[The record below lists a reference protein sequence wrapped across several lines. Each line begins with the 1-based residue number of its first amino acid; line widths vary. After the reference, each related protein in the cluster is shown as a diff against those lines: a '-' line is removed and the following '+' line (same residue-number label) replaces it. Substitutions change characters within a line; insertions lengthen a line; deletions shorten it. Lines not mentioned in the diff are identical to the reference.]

1 MSRFST
7 QLAPRL
13 GYPPLPGARNPNAA
27 SWLHSGPE
35 AKIDL
40 LETRFFRPSKLKFI
54 RSDPWGR
61 LLRPG
66 PESLIYT
73 PIGRIYEPSMLV
85 TKYVPLNS
93 WQFAASS
100 IALREEKLSIMH
112 LEVQSNPRWISIRYV
127 SVGVFSQEKRFLGCI
142 HFLLSSGA
150 GPSRGEELVAA
161 KPRLQETVTTSAVP
175 QGVPD
180 KSLQVLVDVKS

>member
-112 LEVQSNPRWISIRYV
+112 LEVQSNPRWISIRWMYR
-127 SVGVFSQEKRFLGCI
+127 SKQGWMYKWS
-142 HFLLSSGA
+142 
-150 GPSRGEELVAA
+150 SRGHFYLSFSRG
-161 KPRLQETVTTSAVP
+161 KGIL
-175 QGVPD
+175 
-180 KSLQVLVDVKS
+180 